1 MSIPTAKYIY
11 NAEVIRVVDGD
22 TVIANVDVGFDMWK
36 RCNIRLHGI
45 DTPETRT
52 RDLNE
57 KAAGNA
63 AKEYLINLL
72 LDHDNKFV
80 LESKGLDKYGRC
92 LGIIWTTWHLS
103 ETYPGISGDRPMSLS
118 LNDMLVQEGHAVPY
132 FGGKK

>member
-1 MSIPTAKYIY
+1 MNKALYVY

-57 KAAGNA
+57 KKAGFA
-63 AKEYLINLL
+63 AKDRLIELL
-72 LDHDNKFV
+72 NNNGNKFI
-80 LESKGLDKYGRC
+80 LESLGLDKYGRS
-92 LGIIWTTWHLS
+92 LGIIWAGYHDIKPWEDSADT
-103 ETYPGISGDRPMSLS
+103 RPLLIS
-118 LNDMLVQEGHAVPY
+118 LNEILVVEGHAKEY
-132 FGGKK
+132 FGGKR

>member
-1 MSIPTAKYIY
+1 LKAVEYIY

-57 KAAGNA
+57 KEKGLD
-63 AKEYLINLL
+63 AKDRLIELL
-72 LDHDNKFV
+72 LEYDNKFV
-80 LESKGLDKYGRC
+80 LESKGLDKYGRS
-92 LGIIWTTWHLS
+92 LGVLWTGYHYV
-103 ETYPGISGDRPMSLS
+103 ETYPGISADRPVELS
-118 LNDMLVQEGHAVPY
+118 LNDLLVMEGHAVKY
-132 FGGKK
+132 EGGKR